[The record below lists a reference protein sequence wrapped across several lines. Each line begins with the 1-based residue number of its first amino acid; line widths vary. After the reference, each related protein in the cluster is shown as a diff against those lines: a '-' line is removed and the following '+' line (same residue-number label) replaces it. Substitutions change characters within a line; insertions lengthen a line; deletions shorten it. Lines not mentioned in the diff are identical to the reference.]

1 MLVSCDLIS
10 FMLCV
15 SGTLLMHSQ
24 GRWSLSLCGK
34 CMYKCWPKY
43 CELYLSCLRKAFTSS
58 CFSGEITMPPIFSCL
73 TVNVFPGNAC
83 WRCCFVMF
91 RSVCGLRF
99 EVFYY
104 NWSDSPTFRLV
115 FCIVLW
121 SAVDG
126 VCLCGSLWVYGVW
139 CLV

>member
-43 CELYLSCLRKAFTSS
+43 CGLYLSCLRKAFTSS
-58 CFSGEITMPPIFSCL
+58 CFSGEITMPPFFSCL
-73 TVNVFPGNAC
+73 TVNVLPGNAC
-83 WRCCFVMF
+83 WSCCFVMF
-91 RSVCGLRF
+91 RSVCGLRL
-99 EVFYY
+99 
-104 NWSDSPTFRLV
+104 S
-115 FCIVLW
+115 IMI
-121 SAVDG
+121 G
-126 VCLCGSLWVYGVW
+126 VILLPFVW
-139 CLV
+139 CFV